1 MYITIKPWDPFTL
14 RTERVINSGL
24 KILLPLQAKM
34 PLFAGYISWRRFL
47 HIYVFGE
54 QPKQLNY
61 VLPLIKL
68 CRKRATLANSEYKL
82 LLDLVKIS

>member
-14 RTERVINSGL
+14 RTERGDKLRAKN
-24 KILLPLQAKM
+24 ILFLYRLRCH
-34 PLFAGYISWRRFL
+34 LLLVYHGGIFAYVCIWR
-47 HIYVFGE
+47 GTK
-54 QPKQLNY
+54 KQLNY

-68 CRKRATLANSEYKL
+68 CRKGATFANSGYKL